1 MLLKVILNKA
11 SLHADAPS
19 STSGLGLPD
28 SFRGMPLLAEIPAL
42 FAIRGSPREFQGIP
56 GGTRLVMGHRDGPED
71 AFAADG
77 SLRYRVGM
85 VRAFGAVSL
94 EAGSTLR

>member
-1 MLLKVILNKA
+1 
-11 SLHADAPS
+11 
-19 STSGLGLPD
+19 
-28 SFRGMPLLAEIPAL
+28 MPLLAEIPAL
-42 FAIRGSPREFQGIP
+42 FAIRDPRSAGPLANSKEFQGIP
-56 GGTRLVMGHRDGPED
+56 GGTRLVMGHRDAPKD